1 MTSGVPRLNAL
12 QLDALSELVNLGV
25 SRAAASLREMIGH
38 QVVLSVPSVGL
49 VSSRQAVSMVESR
62 NVRQFL
68 AIRESFEGPIA
79 GRALLIFPEANS
91 TELVR
96 AVTGGDLTLDE
107 IIEFEREV
115 LAEMGN
121 IILNG
126 CLATIANML
135 LCSLRTSIP
144 EVLRGPGETLFN
156 AGIERGT
163 EDPVLLLYITFA
175 VHERDITGYI
185 ALLMDISSVI
195 SLMTLLNQFI
205 ERSAGGG
212 ETSISC
218 LNG

>member
-49 VSSRQAVSMVESR
+49 ASPKQAVSMVENR
-62 NVRQFL
+62 NVHQFI
-68 AIRESFEGPIA
+68 AVRESFEGPIA
-79 GRALLIFPEANS
+79 GRALLIFPDVNS
-91 TELVR
+91 IKLVH
-96 AVTGGDLTLDE
+96 ALTGGVLTLDE
-107 IIEFEREV
+107 IIAFEQEA
-115 LAEMGN
+115 LAETGN

-126 CLATIANML
+126 CLSTIANML

-144 EVLRGPGETLFN
+144 EVLRGSGETLFN
-156 AGIERGT
+156 AGITGGT
-163 EDPVLLLYITFA
+163 EDLVLLLYITFS

-195 SLMTLLNQFI
+195 SLATLLNQFI
-205 ERSAGGG
+205 ERSAGAG
-212 ETSISC
+212 E
-218 LNG
+218 LQFHA